1 MADRLPRQ
9 LQPSELTRHCSPES
23 FAPTDTGKEE
33 EAILIGQERAV
44 RSVQFGLHVA
54 SPGYN
59 IFMAGAPGTG
69 KRTFARTATQDESRD
84 MDTPQDWCYVYNF
97 DDPTSPWA
105 LSLPPGQATDF
116 ATDMDELI
124 EDARTAIRNEFEG
137 GEFEQR
143 RNELIEDFQKKTS
156 EAVRQLEEEV
166 RENGFALQK
175 GAGGF
180 VPVPLND
187 AGTPMSNEEYRALS
201 PERRQEIEDAGA
213 ELQPLV
219 RRATREIRQL
229 EKEVKSSIRDLERQV
244 GSFAVRPL
252 IEQLQETYSEAHRV
266 CEYLE
271 AVHDDMIDHLD
282 YFKRDEEESSGGQQ
296 ALFPQQQQDSGAAL
310 DRYKVNVLVNNAET
324 EGAPVVEEANPT
336 YYNLFG
342 SVEYKS
348 SMGTLTTDHTLIRS
362 GALQRAN
369 GGFLI
374 LRIEDVLTSPFSW
387 DTLKRSLKNEAIR
400 IENIGEQYRMV
411 PTTGLNPEPIPLN
424 VKIILIGSPMFH
436 YLLSTYDDDFR
447 KYFKVKADFDVQ
459 MERNDHY
466 LKQYAQFI
474 SNVAQRD
481 DLLRFNET
489 AIARIVDHSSRLA
502 QDQSKLSARFNE
514 VVEIVYESDAWA
526 RTDGADEVS
535 AEHIDKAVQERRYRS
550 NLAEDHI
557 REAIDRDKIMVDTEG
572 SVVGQIN
579 GLSVYSMGD
588 YSFARPSR
596 ITANVYMGNEG
607 VVNIERQVKMSG
619 SSHSK
624 GVLILSSFLSERF
637 AYDKPLS
644 LSASITFEQS
654 YGMVDGDSASCAEL
668 YAIISDLADVPLRQD
683 VAVTGSVN
691 QKGDVQPVG
700 GINEKVEG
708 FYYTCKAR
716 GLNGE
721 QGVIIPDKNLDN
733 LMLNDEVIEA
743 AEAGNFHVWVMQ
755 DVREGLELLTG
766 MPAGDRTEDRGFPED
781 SVFGKAD
788 RRLRRMAK
796 NLRHF
801 AADEDAEDQEEE
813 EDTSE
818 EDDETSE
825 Q

>member
-1 MADRLPRQ
+1 MTDRLPRQ
-9 LQPSELTRHCSPES
+9 LQPDQLTRHCAPES
-23 FAPTDTGKEE
+23 FAPANPGDGEE
-33 EAILIGQERAV
+33 PMLIGQKRAV
-44 RSVQFGLHVA
+44 RSVQFGLQVS

-69 KRTFARTATQDESRD
+69 KRTFARTASHDESRN
-84 MDTPQDWCYVYNF
+84 MSTPDDWCYVYNF
-97 DDPTSPWA
+97 DDPTAPWA
-105 LSLPPGQATDF
+105 LSLPPGQGSKFQA
-116 ATDMDELI
+116 DMNELI

-137 GEFEQR
+137 GEFEKR
-143 RNELIEDFQKKTS
+143 RNELVENFQKRTS
-156 EAVRQLEEEV
+156 EAIRELEEEV
-166 RENGFALQK
+166 QESGFALQK

-180 VPVPLND
+180 APVPLND
-187 AGTPMSNEEYRALS
+187 AGTPMSNEEYRAL
-201 PERRQEIEDAGA
+201 PPDRRQEIEERGA
-213 ELQPLV
+213 ELQPTV
-219 RRATREIRQL
+219 RKATRQIRQL

-252 IEQLQETYSEAHRV
+252 IEQLQEKYSDAPRV
-266 CEYLE
+266 CKYLD

-282 YFKRDEEESSGGQQ
+282 YFKSDEDESSAGQHGVL
-296 ALFPQQQQDSGAAL
+296 AQQGDTNSDL
-310 DRYKVNVLVNNAET
+310 DRYKVNLLVNNAET
-324 EGAPVVEEANPT
+324 EGAPVVEAANPS

-362 GALQRAN
+362 GALHRAN

-387 DTLKRSLKNEAIR
+387 DTLKRSLKNETVR
-400 IENIGEQYRMV
+400 VENIGEQYRMV
-411 PTTGLNPEPIPLN
+411 PTTGVNPEPIPLDI
-424 VKIILIGSPMFH
+424 KIILIGSPMLH
-436 YLLSTYDDDFR
+436 YLLSTHDSDFR
-447 KYFKVKADFDVQ
+447 KYFKIKADFDIQ

-466 LKQYAQFI
+466 LKQYAQFV

-489 AIARIVDHSSRLA
+489 AVARIVDHSSRLA
-502 QDQSKLSARFNE
+502 QDQTKLSARFNE

-526 RTDGADEVS
+526 RTDEAPEVS
-535 AEHIDKAVQERRYRS
+535 AEHVDRAVEERRYRS

-557 REAIDRDKIMVDTEG
+557 REAIDRGKIFVDTEG
-572 SVVGQIN
+572 SATGQIN

-588 YSFARPSR
+588 YAFARPSR

-607 VVNIERQVKMSG
+607 VVNIERQIKMSG
-619 SSHSK
+619 ASHSK
-624 GVLILSSFLSERF
+624 GVLILSSFISERF
-637 AYDKPLS
+637 AYDKPLA

-668 YAIISDLADVPLRQD
+668 YAIISDLADIPLRQD
-683 VAVTGSVN
+683 IAVTGSVN

-708 FYYTCKAR
+708 FYYTCKAK

-743 AEAGNFHVWVMQ
+743 VKEGTFYVWTMG
-755 DVREGLELLTG
+755 DVREGLELLSG
-766 MPAGDRTEDRGFPED
+766 QPAGDRTDDGRYPED
-781 SVFGKAD
+781 TVFGKAD
-788 RRLRRMAK
+788 QRLREMALA
-796 NLRHF
+796 LRRF
-801 AADEDAEDQEEE
+801 AN
-813 EDTSE
+813 TRS
-818 EDDETSE
+818 EDDAGE
-825 Q
+825 QDPPSDDVPPLREG